1 MRTGVLSWKL
11 LVVPFE
17 FKLVRQVEFSDT
29 DMAGIV
35 HFSAFFRY
43 METAEHAFFRSMGLS
58 IVTKG
63 FDPAIGW
70 PLVHASCDYKS
81 PLRFE
86 ERFEIHLI
94 VKERLEKRIRY
105 GFAFRTLDE
114 DPVRE
119 IARGELV
126 VACVSKT
133 GENGRMRSVPI
144 PDAIA
149 AMIEQAPAETLE
161 LWR

>member
-1 MRTGVLSWKL
+1 M
-11 LVVPFE
+11 PFE
-17 FKLVRQVEFSDT
+17 FKLIRQVEFPDT

-43 METAEHAFFRSMGLS
+43 MEAAEHAFFRSLGLS

-63 FDPAIGW
+63 FEPAIGW
-70 PLVHASCDYKS
+70 PRVHAACDYKN

-86 ERFEIHLI
+86 DRFEIHLI

-133 GENGRMRSVPI
+133 GENGRMRGVAI
-144 PDAIA
+144 PESIA
-149 AMIEQAPAETLE
+149 TMIEQAPAELLE
-161 LWR
+161 SWR

>member
-1 MRTGVLSWKL
+1 
-11 LVVPFE
+11 VPSE
-17 FKLVRQVEFSDT
+17 FQLIRQVEFPDT

-43 METAEHAFFRSMGLS
+43 MEAAEHAFFRSLGLS

-70 PLVHASCDYKS
+70 PRVHAECDYKS

-86 ERFEIHLI
+86 DRFEIRLI

-133 GENGRMRSVPI
+133 GANGAMRSVPI
-144 PDAIA
+144 PESIA
-149 AMIEQAPAETLE
+149 ALIEPAPAELLE
-161 LWR
+161 SWR

>member
-1 MRTGVLSWKL
+1 MPS
-11 LVVPFE
+11 E
-17 FKLVRQVEFSDT
+17 FKLTRQVEFSDT

-35 HFSAFFRY
+35 HFAAFFRY
-43 METAEHAFFRSMGLS
+43 MESAEHAFFRSLGLS
-58 IVTKG
+58 IVTEG

-70 PLVHASCDYKS
+70 PRVHASCDYKS

-86 ERFEIHLI
+86 DRFEVHLV

-114 DPVRE
+114 DPVRL

-126 VACVSKT
+126 VACVSKI
-133 GENGRMRSVPI
+133 GDNGAMRSVPI
-144 PDAIA
+144 PESIA
-149 AMIEQAPAETLE
+149 ALIEPAPAGLMES
-161 LWR
+161 WG

>member
-1 MRTGVLSWKL
+1 
-11 LVVPFE
+11 VPFE
-17 FKLVRQVEFSDT
+17 FKLIRQVEFPDT

-43 METAEHAFFRSMGLS
+43 MEAAEHAFFRSLGLS

-63 FDPAIGW
+63 FDPPIGW
-70 PLVHASCDYKS
+70 PRVHASCDYKS

-86 ERFEIHLI
+86 DRFEIHLM
-94 VKERLEKRIRY
+94 VKERLDKRIRY
-105 GFAFRTLDE
+105 RFVFRTLDG
-114 DPVRE
+114 DPARE

-133 GENGRMRSVPI
+133 GGAMRSVPI
-144 PDAIA
+144 PESIA
-149 AMIEQAPAETLE
+149 ALIEPAPAEL
-161 LWR
+161 LHS

>member
-1 MRTGVLSWKL
+1 
-11 LVVPFE
+11 VPFE
-17 FKLVRQVEFSDT
+17 FKLIRQVEFPDT

-43 METAEHAFFRSMGLS
+43 MEAAEHAFFRSLGLS

-63 FDPAIGW
+63 FDPPIGW
-70 PLVHASCDYKS
+70 PRVHAACDYKS
-81 PLRFE
+81 PLHFE
-86 ERFEIHLI
+86 DRFEIHLI

-105 GFAFRTLDE
+105 GFLFRALDE
-114 DPVRE
+114 ESPRE

-133 GENGRMRSVPI
+133 GGNGAMRSVPI
-144 PDAIA
+144 PEPIA
-149 AMIEQAPAETLE
+149 AMIERAPAELLE
-161 LWR
+161 SCL

>member
-1 MRTGVLSWKL
+1 MPS
-11 LVVPFE
+11 E
-17 FKLVRQVEFSDT
+17 FQLIRQVEFSDT

-43 METAEHAFFRSMGLS
+43 MEAAEHAFFRSLGLS

-70 PLVHASCDYKS
+70 PRVHAECTYKS

-86 ERFEIHLI
+86 DRFTVHLI

-105 GFAFRTLDE
+105 GFVFRTLDE

-133 GENGRMRSVPI
+133 GENGAMRSVPI
-144 PDAIA
+144 PDSIA
-149 AMIEQAPAETLE
+149 ALVEPAPSE
-161 LWR
+161 LPHS

>member
-1 MRTGVLSWKL
+1 M
-11 LVVPFE
+11 PFE
-17 FKLVRQVEFSDT
+17 FKLIRQVEFPDT

-43 METAEHAFFRSMGLS
+43 MEAAEHAFFRSLGLS

-63 FDPAIGW
+63 FDPPIGW
-70 PLVHASCDYKS
+70 PRVHASCDYKS

-86 ERFEIHLI
+86 DRFEIHLM
-94 VKERLEKRIRY
+94 VKERSDKRIRY
-105 GFAFRTLDE
+105 RFVFRILDE
-114 DPVRE
+114 DPERE

-133 GENGRMRSVPI
+133 GENGAMRSVPI
-144 PDAIA
+144 PESIA
-149 AMIEQAPAETLE
+149 ALIEPAPAEL
-161 LWR
+161 LHS

>member
-1 MRTGVLSWKL
+1 
-11 LVVPFE
+11 VPSE
-17 FKLVRQVEFSDT
+17 FKLIRRVEFPDT

-43 METAEHAFFRSMGLS
+43 MEAAEHAFFRSLGLS

-70 PLVHASCDYKS
+70 PRVHAACDYKS

-86 ERFEIHLI
+86 DRFEIHLI

-105 GFAFRTLDE
+105 GVAFRTVDE

-119 IARGELV
+119 IARGELA

-133 GENGRMRSVPI
+133 DTNGGMSSVPI
-144 PDAIA
+144 PKSIA
-149 AMIEQAPAETLE
+149 ALIEPASAELLE
-161 LWR
+161 SWR

>member
-1 MRTGVLSWKL
+1 M
-11 LVVPFE
+11 PFE
-17 FKLVRQVEFSDT
+17 FRLTRQVEFPDT

-43 METAEHAFFRSMGLS
+43 MEAAEHAFFRSLGLS
-58 IVTKG
+58 IVTTG

-70 PLVHASCDYKS
+70 PRVHAECDYKS

-86 ERFEIHLI
+86 DRFEIHLM
-94 VKERLEKRIRY
+94 VKERQEKRIRY
-105 GFAFRTLDE
+105 GFVFRTLDE
-114 DPVRE
+114 NPVRE

-133 GENGRMRSVPI
+133 GQNGAMRSVPI
-144 PDAIA
+144 PDSIA
-149 AMIEQAPAETLE
+149 ALIEQAPAELLE
-161 LWR
+161 SWR

>member
-1 MRTGVLSWKL
+1 
-11 LVVPFE
+11 VPSE
-17 FKLVRQVEFSDT
+17 FQLIRQVEFPDT

-35 HFSAFFRY
+35 HFTAFFRY
-43 METAEHAFFRSMGLS
+43 MEAAEHAFFRSLGLS
-58 IVTKG
+58 IVSKG

-70 PLVHASCDYKS
+70 PRVHAECDYKS

-86 ERFEIHLI
+86 DRFEIRLI

-133 GENGRMRSVPI
+133 GANGSMRSVPI
-144 PDAIA
+144 PESIA
-149 AMIEQAPAETLE
+149 ALIEPAPAELLE
-161 LWR
+161 SWR